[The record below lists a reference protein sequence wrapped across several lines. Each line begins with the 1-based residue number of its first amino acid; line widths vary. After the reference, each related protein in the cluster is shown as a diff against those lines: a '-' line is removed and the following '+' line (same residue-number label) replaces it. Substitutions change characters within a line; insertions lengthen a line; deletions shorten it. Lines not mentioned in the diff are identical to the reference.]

1 MRKFLRSTLL
11 RAPKMAVEVV
21 PEASEKITPR
31 RQDLT
36 TQRRRA
42 RYPPPTPPQAQVAC
56 PVSKEAGRQE
66 TSRDIWW
73 RGRCEPAAS
82 SQRQQPTRRRPATG
96 DSEAP
101 ALHLEPRAGFAGRGP
116 VRRRLGTRRFP
127 PAPHHLAGLAREM
140 MIPRE
145 PLRPEP
151 PSDS

>member
-1 MRKFLRSTLL
+1 
-11 RAPKMAVEVV
+11 MAVEVV
-21 PEASEKITPR
+21 PDPGGFRENNT
-31 RQDLT
+31 QDPT

-42 RYPPPTPPQAQVAC
+42 RYPPPTPPQVAC
-56 PVSKEAGRQE
+56 PVSKEAGRQAGRQETSRE

-82 SQRQQPTRRRPATG
+82 SQRQQPTRRRQPGGHLPSIWNPARVSPAAARCDD
-96 DSEAP
+96 DSARAVSRP
-101 ALHLEPRAGFAGRGP
+101 A
-116 VRRRLGTRRFP
+116 
-127 PAPHHLAGLAREM
+127 PAPHHPAGLARGM